1 MDDFKEMKEIY
12 KNFGKMSLDNS
23 ELMSPQCGRLSIEGK
38 PKLRFSGR
46 SPWKNIV

>member
-12 KNFGKMSLDNS
+12 ENFGKMSLDRQ
-23 ELMSPQCGRLSIEGK
+23 EIQTPLRGKLSIDGK

-46 SPWKNIV
+46 SPWRNIV